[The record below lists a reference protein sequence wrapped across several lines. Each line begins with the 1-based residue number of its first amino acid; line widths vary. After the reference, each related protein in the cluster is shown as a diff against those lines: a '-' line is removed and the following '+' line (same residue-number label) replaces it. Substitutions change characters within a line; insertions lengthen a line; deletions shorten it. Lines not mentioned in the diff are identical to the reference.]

1 MLSSTIPIHRLA
13 GGKVDEV
20 QSRARGTGERFKI
33 SSFPD
38 ILLLE
43 MRLHVHARL
52 GAAEYDQIGHQ
63 RSMTARGISSLI

>member
-1 MLSSTIPIHRLA
+1 MLPSTIPVHRLA
-13 GGKVDEV
+13 GGEVDEV
-20 QSRARGTGERFKI
+20 QSCTRGTGEGLKA

-52 GAAEYDQIGHQ
+52 GAAEYD
-63 RSMTARGISSLI
+63 